1 MGEVVEGR
9 WVYDKPARTPG
20 KVCKEAG
27 EDRAHRARPAP
38 HPGPRCTTCHRAVK
52 KTRKRAAHET
62 RTRRTY
68 GITPEEYKAL
78 YEAQGGRCY
87 GCKRA
92 TGTSK
97 ALAVDH
103 DHRSARCQGEHPPE
117 QGCRKCVRGLLC
129 STCNRIIGHFRDDP
143 IAFQRLARYLMGE
156 TPAREVLGV

>member
-1 MGEVVEGR
+1 MGEVGPTPEGKWR
-9 WVYDKPARTPG
+9 YASPSPTPG

-38 HPGPRCTTCHRAVK
+38 HPGPRCATCHRAVK

-68 GITPEEYKAL
+68 SITPEEYQAL
-78 YEAQGGRCY
+78 YEAQGGRCAL
-87 GCKRA
+87 CRRA
-92 TGTSK
+92 TGASK

-103 DHRSARCQGEHPPE
+103 DHSCTEGHPVK

-143 IAFQRLARYLMGE
+143 DAFLRGNWYL
-156 TPAREVLGV
+156 TRPPARGVLGV